1 MKRSKLNELK
11 NRVSTAKEK
20 QSDFEV
26 ICEKIKELPP
36 GQLKK
41 ILTDD
46 IIEIFKKNG
55 VDI

>member
-1 MKRSKLNELK
+1 MKKSKLNELK
-11 NRVSTAKEK
+11 NRVTTAKEK
-20 QSDFEV
+20 QSDFEI
-26 ICEKIKELPP
+26 ICNKIKELPP

-46 IIEIFKKNG
+46 IREVFKKNG